1 MNTEVSGRQAG
12 GSFTIREWCTYRR
25 VSVSFFYKM
34 RAEGW
39 GPDTMAAGARET
51 ISSEADAKWVRERE
65 AAAAAGIRRKLPN
78 NSAESAKTN
87 PVPRAVENAGVP
99 RRLARGPNGWRRA

>member
-12 GSFTIREWCTYRR
+12 GSFTIREWCTHRR

-78 NSAESAKTN
+78 DNAEA
-87 PVPRAVENAGVP
+87 A
-99 RRLARGPNGWRRA
+99 

>member
-1 MNTEVSGRQAG
+1 MNTELSGRRGA
-12 GSFTIREWCTYRR
+12 SFSIREWCAHRK

-34 RAEGW
+34 KAEGW

-51 ISSEADAKWVRERE
+51 ISAEADARWVCERE

-78 NSAESAKTN
+78 D
-87 PVPRAVENAGVP
+87 NADD
-99 RRLARGPNGWRRA
+99 RGPPAP